1 MQVSDVKPYEKNAKK
16 HPEWHIKKIADSIKA
31 FGCNQ
36 PVVVDAAGVLVAGHG
51 RFAAMTDELGYTEMR
66 VAARSG
72 RGEEFIP
79 YVVADDLSQAEI
91 AAYRLADNQ
100 LNALTGFDMEDVKTE
115 LLDIDAAGIDIT
127 LTGFDNKIFDEK
139 RPGALADRF
148 VVPPFSVLD
157 TRQGYWTERK
167 AVWKD
172 LIKDNGESRTG
183 TLDDE
188 DGLMGDINSGVSILD
203 PVLAEAMVKWFGF
216 DGGKAFDPFAG
227 DTVFGYVAAHNGMEF
242 TGIELRQE
250 QADLNNERV
259 EGMPA
264 KYICDDGQN
273 VMLHLDLESQD
284 LLFSCPPY
292 FDLEV
297 YSDDPQDASNQD
309 SYEDFMAIIR
319 NAFTSAIDAL
329 KQDRFAVVVVGDI
342 RDKKGA
348 YRRFPDDI
356 KQVFEDAGMVLY
368 NDIILLE
375 SLGTLPQ
382 RVNNSMRNRK
392 VGKCHQ
398 NVLVFYKGDPT
409 TIKSNYPE
417 LYHASEDV
425 EL

>member
-1 MQVSDVKPYEKNAKK
+1 MQVSDVTPYAKNAKK
-16 HPEWHIKKIADSIKA
+16 HPEWHIKKIADSIRA

-36 PVVVDAAGVLVAGHG
+36 PVVVDGAGVLVAGHG
-51 RFAAMTDELGYTEMR
+51 RFEAMTKELGYTEMR
-66 VAARSG
+66 VAPRAK
-72 RGEEFIP
+72 RGEQFIP

-100 LNALTGFDMEDVKTE
+100 LNALTGFNMDDVKTE
-115 LLDIDAAGIDIT
+115 LVDIDTAGIDIT
-127 LTGFDNKIFDEK
+127 LTGFDSSIFDEK

-167 AVWKD
+167 AIWKD
-172 LIKDNGESRTG
+172 LIGDNGESREG
-183 TLDDE
+183 TLAAE

-203 PVLAEAMVKWFGF
+203 PVLAEAMIKWFGF
-216 DGGKAFDPFAG
+216 NGGKAFDPFAG
-227 DTVFGYVAAHNGMEF
+227 DTVFGYVAASNGMEF

-250 QADLNNERV
+250 QADLNNKRTAEL
-259 EGMPA
+259 A
-264 KYICDDGQN
+264 AHYICDDGQN
-273 VMLHLDLESQD
+273 VMLHLDVASQD

-292 FDLEV
+292 FDLEI
-297 YSDDPQDASNQD
+297 YSDDPKDASNQE
-309 SYEDFMAIIR
+309 SYEDFMAILR

-329 KQDRFAVVVVGDI
+329 KQDRFAVIVVGDI

-356 KQVFEDAGMVLY
+356 KQVFEDAGMILY
-368 NDIILLE
+368 NDIILVE

-398 NVLVFYKGDPT
+398 NVLVFYKGDPNN
-409 TIKSNYPE
+409 IKSNYPE